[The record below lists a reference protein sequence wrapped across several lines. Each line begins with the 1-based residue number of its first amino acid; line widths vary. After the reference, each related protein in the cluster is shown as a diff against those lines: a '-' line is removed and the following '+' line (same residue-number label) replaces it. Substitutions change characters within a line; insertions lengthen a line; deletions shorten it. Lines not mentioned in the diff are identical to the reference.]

1 VVSQRVQRR
10 IERWNTLARAGV
22 GLVVLGVVGK
32 SAASLGVV
40 VLLAGLVTS
49 TGVILTGVGIALLG
63 FAAWWGSART
73 IAARV
78 DLSHGR
84 DVAGLVHPDLVSARR
99 PVRRVLGG
107 SPTSAITT
115 LTATTGASPAGS
127 ALR

>member
-1 VVSQRVQRR
+1 MVSQRVQRR
-10 IERWNTLARAGV
+10 IERWNTLAHAG
-22 GLVVLGVVGK
+22 GGVVALGVAGK

-73 IAARV
+73 ITARV

-84 DVAGLVHPDLVSARR
+84 AMWLVWCIPTWS
-99 PVRRVLGG
+99 VLGDLFD
-107 SPTSAITT
+107 AF
-115 LTATTGASPAGS
+115 
-127 ALR
+127 